1 MKTINRLAIAL
12 IVFLSGAVLVPY
24 AALPT
29 ESFSWER
36 YADAY
41 QPQPH
46 LDINHL
52 SGKPGSFFKVTGSD
66 YPANSTANVTINGT
80 SLGTLPTDSV
90 GGFEFELDTTNA
102 DEGNYFVT
110 AATDPNTSATVEFR
124 VDSSAPAVWSSE
136 GSPTLF
142 NVPAG
147 VAFSMTIYMPLI
159 FR

>member
-1 MKTINRLAIAL
+1 MRTINRLIVAL
-12 IVFLSGAVLVPY
+12 VVFLSGAVLVPY

-52 SGKPGSFFKVTGSD
+52 SGKPGSFFKVTGSG
-66 YPANSTANVTINGT
+66 YPANSNASVTVNGT
-80 SLGTLPTDSV
+80 SLGTLTTDGA

-110 AATDPNTSATVEFR
+110 VSVNSASATVEFR
-124 VDSSAPAVWSSE
+124 VDSGAPAMWSSE

-142 NVPAG
+142 DIPAG
-147 VAFSMTIYMPLI
+147 VAFSMTIYMPLV